1 MPGMLALN
9 TALFQ
14 AIGAGHTP
22 NAEIMWLASIVA
34 EGASWLCA
42 ALMGW
47 VAWRRPSQRVYAMVT
62 LVAAAAAAM
71 LAHALADAIAMPR
84 PFMVGLSPAH
94 IDHGARGSLPSAHA
108 SVMFTIGLLFCLR
121 ASLRKTGLA
130 VVAIAVLTGW
140 ARIYVGVHF
149 PLDIAAGLLL
159 AGGIAA
165 AFWTLQQLARRFV
178 LPLIRH
184 DLSGARQLSAAI
196 DH

>member
-1 MPGMLALN
+1 MTDMLALN

-14 AIGAGHTP
+14 AMGAGHTP
-22 NAEIMWLASIVA
+22 DPEVIWFASIVA
-34 EGASWLCA
+34 ETASWLCV

-94 IDHGARGSLPSAHA
+94 IGHGARGSLPSAHA

-121 ASLRKTGLA
+121 ASIRKIGLTIM
-130 VVAIAVLTGW
+130 AIAVLTGW

-149 PLDIAAGLLL
+149 PFDIAAGLLL

-178 LPLIRH
+178 LPLFRH
-184 DLSGARQLSAAI
+184 APSGARRLSTAV

>member
-1 MPGMLALN
+1 MQTN
-9 TALFQ
+9 IALFQ
-14 AIGAGHTP
+14 AIAAGHTP
-22 NAEIMWLASIVA
+22 DSEILWIASNVA
-34 EGASWLCA
+34 ESASWLCV

-62 LVAAAAAAM
+62 LLAAASAAM

-94 IDHGARGSLPSAHA
+94 IEHGARGSLPSAHA

-121 ASLRKTGLA
+121 ASIRKIGL
-130 VVAIAVLTGW
+130 VIVAIAVLTGW

-149 PLDIAAGLLL
+149 PLDIAAGLML

-165 AFWTLQQLARRFV
+165 AFWVLRQFARRVV
-178 LPLIRH
+178 LPLVRH
-184 DLSGARQLSAAI
+184 APSGARRLSAAI

>member
-9 TALFQ
+9 TALFL
-14 AIGAGHTP
+14 AMGAGHTP
-22 NAEIMWLASIVA
+22 DAETMWFASIVA
-34 EGASWLCA
+34 QSASWLCV

-47 VAWRRPSQRVYAMVT
+47 VAWRRPSQRTYAMVT

-94 IDHGARGSLPSAHA
+94 IEHGARGSLPSAHA

-121 ASLRKTGLA
+121 ASIRRVGLA
-130 VVAIAVLTGW
+130 IMAIAVLTGW

-159 AGGIAA
+159 AGGVAA
-165 AFWTLQQLARRFV
+165 AFWALQQLARRII
-178 LPLIRH
+178 LLLAGHGHPGPR
-184 DLSGARQLSAAI
+184 GLSASI
-196 DH
+196 DY

>member
-1 MPGMLALN
+1 VLN

-14 AIGAGHTP
+14 AIGAGHAP
-22 NAEIMWLASIVA
+22 DAETLWFASNVA
-34 EGASWLCA
+34 EDASWLCV

-47 VAWRRPSQRVYAMVT
+47 VAWRRPSQRVYAMLT

-84 PFMVGLSPAH
+84 PFMMGLSPAH
-94 IDHGARGSLPSAHA
+94 IEHGARGSLPSAHA

-121 ASLRKTGLA
+121 ASVRKIGLA
-130 VVAIAVLTGW
+130 IMAIAVLTGW

-149 PLDIAAGLLL
+149 PLDIVAGLLL

-165 AFWTLQQLARRFV
+165 AFWVLKQLACRFI
-178 LPLIRH
+178 LPLVRRG
-184 DLSGARQLSAAI
+184 LSGTRPLSAAS

>member
-1 MPGMLALN
+1 MRGMQALN
-9 TALFQ
+9 IALFQ

-22 NAEIMWLASIVA
+22 NSEVLWLASIVA
-34 EGASWLCA
+34 ESASWLCV

-62 LVAAAAAAM
+62 LVVAAAAAM

-94 IDHGARGSLPSAHA
+94 IEHGARGSLPSAHA
-108 SVMFTIGLLFCLR
+108 SVMFTVGLLFCLR
-121 ASLRKTGLA
+121 ASIRKIGLA
-130 VVAIAVLTGW
+130 IVAIAVLTGW

-165 AFWTLQQLARRFV
+165 AFWACQQLGRRFI
-178 LPLIRH
+178 LPLVRH
-184 DLSGARQLSAAI
+184 AHSGARRLSTAI